1 MDHEQNASTSTVRNA
16 GSSQVQ
22 TPSHR
27 RQAHSRAN
35 SLSLSTHFL
44 PQPLP
49 LRVEST
55 GEPVRVRER
64 GHRVPVGPRARR
76 RERGGAEH
84 AGGDRQQGAHPG
96 VHPSGEGPQ
105 GQLPP
110 HGLWPPGV
118 QGVRPPRQDHAQH
131 HPPGERASEVTIM
144 SRKREPLEARAVC
157 EDRGADEACGRRM
170 EGLSFCHHPP
180 HGPTQEQEV
189 RTTGTQGRAPACA
202 LVAAEYY
209 KRASQL

>member
-55 GEPVRVRER
+55 GINWKIVSTFSMQANPY
-64 GHRVPVGPRARR
+64 
-76 RERGGAEH
+76 
-84 AGGDRQQGAHPG
+84 
-96 VHPSGEGPQ
+96 
-105 GQLPP
+105 
-110 HGLWPPGV
+110 
-118 QGVRPPRQDHAQH
+118 
-131 HPPGERASEVTIM
+131 
-144 SRKREPLEARAVC
+144 
-157 EDRGADEACGRRM
+157 AC
-170 EGLSFCHHPP
+170 
-180 HGPTQEQEV
+180 
-189 RTTGTQGRAPACA
+189 
-202 LVAAEYY
+202 
-209 KRASQL
+209 